1 MRVAWSGARSPCCA
15 ASALP
20 TPTGDL
26 MTKDLNSTGRWL
38 RRIKQGLA
46 SEPQDREELLTVLHE
61 AGERGLV
68 DSDALSMIEGVLEVS
83 EAQVR
88 DIMVPRAQMVFVRRH
103 ERAAVILPKVVESG
117 HSRFPVMDED
127 RDDIVGILLA
137 KDLLRLSVEKHERFD
152 IREFMRPALFVPE
165 SKRLNVLLREFRRNR
180 NHMAIVVDEY
190 GGVSG
195 LVTIEDVI
203 EQIVGEIDDE
213 YDVDDD
219 LNIRRDAERQF
230 TVRGV
235 TRIAE
240 FNEYFGARLSEEEG
254 FDTVAGLLMKEFG
267 RLPRR
272 GDAATIDGFEFR
284 VTRADRRR
292 IDALR
297 VVPPQDVIPPEERLS
312 DGES

>member
-1 MRVAWSGARSPCCA
+1 MS
-15 ASALP
+15 
-20 TPTGDL
+20 
-26 MTKDLNSTGRWL
+26 KDLNATGRWL
-38 RRIKQGLA
+38 KRLTQGLA
-46 SEPQDREELLTVLHE
+46 PEPQDRQELLAVLRD

-68 DSDALSMIEGVLEVS
+68 DGDALSMIDGVLEVS
-83 EAQVR
+83 DLQVR
-88 DIMVPRAQMVFVRRH
+88 DIMVPRAQMVFVRRD
-103 ERAAVILPKVVESG
+103 ERAAAILPKVVESG

-137 KDLLRLSVEKHERFD
+137 KDLLRLTVEKRERFD

-213 YDVDDD
+213 FDVEDD

-254 FDTVAGLLMKEFG
+254 FDTVAGLLMKQLG
-267 RLPRR
+267 HLPRR
-272 GDAATIDGFEFR
+272 GESATIDGFEFR
-284 VTRADRRR
+284 VLRADRRR
-292 IDALR
+292 IEALR
-297 VVPPQDVIPPEERLS
+297 VVAPRDVLPPEERAA
-312 DGES
+312 GGGGP